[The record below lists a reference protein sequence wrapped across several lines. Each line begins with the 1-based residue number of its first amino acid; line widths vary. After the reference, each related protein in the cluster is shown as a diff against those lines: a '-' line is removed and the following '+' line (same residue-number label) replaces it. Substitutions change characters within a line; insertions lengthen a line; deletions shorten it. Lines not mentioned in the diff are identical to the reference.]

1 MPPAAH
7 DERRRPASGT
17 GMPGT
22 ASGRG
27 RGREG
32 GGEAEPADQRGQVSL
47 RPAVPPD
54 GGERAR
60 DDEGQRVAQ
69 RRPGRPGRGRVAALG
84 GLDDRDE
91 AAELGRGLLQQLADP
106 GAEAAPPAPHGRGR
120 PVPHKGQAS
129 TPDARSADPASASA
143 HSSIQAIL
151 PGHGSTVPGGR
162 CPPPGAVRVAGC
174 PATSRGND
182 TMSIPGRRRSTVNG
196 SGTPGTH
203 GVVAHGNGNPPPAP
217 DRTHARPERRQP
229 AYSSSKRMAPNR
241 RSGRGLLAAVRSPV
255 RGARFTRFYRWR
267 HRWRGGLRDLPG
279 FPRPW
284 RDRPPSLTVPINPVT
299 C

>member
-174 PATSRGND
+174 QAVRRPATRTGHQQGKRHHEHPRAPPQHRERQRDTRYSRCRRARKRESAASPRPD
-182 TMSIPGRRRSTVNG
+182 T
-196 SGTPGTH
+196 
-203 GVVAHGNGNPPPAP
+203 
-217 DRTHARPERRQP
+217 
-229 AYSSSKRMAPNR
+229 
-241 RSGRGLLAAVRSPV
+241 RSP
-255 RGARFTRFYRWR
+255 RTTPTRVFKLKKN
-267 HRWRGGLRDLPG
+267 G
-279 FPRPW
+279 
-284 RDRPPSLTVPINPVT
+284 T
-299 C
+299 